1 MQLNRSRV
9 LPEGTINHAQ
19 HVGQLIH
26 DVLEQYRPQMAKKN
40 VLLETDFDIFN
51 AFVDPNQLHSIVA
64 ALVENALRPMT
75 KGGEI
80 SVTLID
86 GKHQWELEVADS
98 FGMAFSSFEP
108 TVNEDQVI
116 EDQEIE
122 GQEMLPLIIPFPES
136 EELRTAHR
144 VAISQGAQIETWNCP
159 QGGTAHVLTVQRI
172 HKNQKRNAASTTS

>member
-1 MQLNRSRV
+1 MSMQLNRSRV
-9 LPEGTINHAQ
+9 LPESVVDHAQ
-19 HVGQLIH
+19 PVGQLIH
-26 DVLEQYRPQMAKKN
+26 DVLEQYRPQMAKRN

-64 ALVENALRPMT
+64 ALVENALRQMT

-98 FGMAFSSFEP
+98 FGMAFSSFES
-108 TVNEDQVI
+108 TVNER
-116 EDQEIE
+116 QEIE
-122 GQEMLPLIIPFPES
+122 GQEGLPLIIPFPET

-144 VAISQGAQIETWNCP
+144 VAIAQGAQIETWNCP
-159 QGGTAHVLTVQRI
+159 QGGTAHVLTVPRI
-172 HKNQKRNAASTTS
+172 HKNQKRNAASSTN

>member
-9 LPEGTINHAQ
+9 LPEGAIHHAQHAQ

-108 TVNEDQVI
+108 TVNEDQVN
-116 EDQEIE
+116 EDHE
-122 GQEMLPLIIPFPES
+122 GLPLIIPFPES

-159 QGGTAHVLTVQRI
+159 QGGTAHVLTVPRI
-172 HKNQKRNAASTTS
+172 HKNQKRNAASSTS

>member
-9 LPEGTINHAQ
+9 LPEGAINHAQ

-51 AFVDPNQLHSIVA
+51 SFVDPNQLHSIVA

-108 TVNEDQVI
+108 TVNEYLEI
-116 EDQEIE
+116 EDQE
-122 GQEMLPLIIPFPES
+122 GLPLIIPFPES

-144 VAISQGAQIETWNCP
+144 VAISQVAQIETWNCP
-159 QGGTAHVLTVQRI
+159 QGGTAHVLTVPRI
-172 HKNQKRNAASTTS
+172 HKNQKRNAASSTS